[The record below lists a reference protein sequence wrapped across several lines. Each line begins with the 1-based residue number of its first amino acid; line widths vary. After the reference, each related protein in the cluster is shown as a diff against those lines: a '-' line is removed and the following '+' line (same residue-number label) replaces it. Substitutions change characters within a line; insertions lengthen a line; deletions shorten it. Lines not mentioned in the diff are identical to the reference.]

1 MKRQKHK
8 SNKNKKNMIICF
20 SIFMSMYLG
29 VSAYFMNHFYFGTKI
44 NGINVA
50 GKTVKQADELI
61 SSSISTYTLE
71 LQGRDGKNEEI
82 KGTNIALT
90 YDPKDKVTDLKDNQ
104 NPLAWIT
111 SIFSKS
117 HTNLDELVKFDE
129 NLLKEQIN
137 KLSYFDSKN
146 IVEPKNADFNYIDDT
161 YEIEKEVMGN
171 KIIKENLYENVKSSI
186 LKGDTLLNLG
196 NTNSYEDPKYVANS
210 NEVLEAKKLLDK
222 YTSMKITYTFG
233 SKQETVDGSV
243 INKWLETDENMNVV
257 FNEKKMRS
265 YIDSLAREYNTF
277 GNTRDFLSSSGK
289 TIQVSGGNYGW
300 IIDKTK
306 EVKDLIEIIKKGQD
320 VTKEPAY
327 SQTAVSREKNDIGN
341 TYVEIDMTK
350 QHVWFYKNGALVTE
364 GDVVTGN
371 LNNNCGTPV
380 GVYRLNYRERNATLK
395 GENYAAPVNFW
406 LPFNGNIGLH
416 DASWRDKFGGEI
428 YKTSGSH
435 GCVNAPYEL
444 ANKIFDNIE
453 SGTPVVCYYEE

>member
-8 SNKNKKNMIICF
+8 SNKNKKSMIICF
-20 SIFMSMYLG
+20 SIFMSIYLG
-29 VSAYFMNHFYFGTKI
+29 GSAYFINHFHFGTKI
-44 NGINVA
+44 NGINVT

-61 SSSISTYTLE
+61 SSSISIYVLE

-90 YDPKDKVTDLKDNQ
+90 YNPKDKITNLKDSQ
-104 NPLAWIT
+104 NPLSWIT
-111 SIFSKS
+111 SIFSNS
-117 HTNLDELVKFDE
+117 HTKFDELVKFDE
-129 NLLKEQIN
+129 TLLKEQIN

-146 IVEPKNADFNYIDDT
+146 IVKPKNAGFNYIDDA

-171 KIIKENLYENVKSSI
+171 KIIKKNLYENIKSSF

-196 NTNSYEDPKYVANS
+196 DTNSYENPKYITNS

-233 SKQETVDGSV
+233 SKQETADGSI

-257 FNEKKMRS
+257 FNEKKMIS
-265 YIDSLAREYNTF
+265 YITSLAREYNTF
-277 GNTRDFLSSSGK
+277 GNAIDFLSSSGK
-289 TIQVSGGNYGW
+289 TIQVNGGNYGW
-300 IIDKTK
+300 LIDKTK
-306 EVKDLIEIIKKGQD
+306 EVKDLIEIIKNGQD

-327 SQTAVSREKNDIGN
+327 SQTAVSHDKNDIGN
-341 TYVEIDMTK
+341 TYLEIDMTK

-371 LNNNCGTPV
+371 LNNNCETPV
-380 GVYRLNYRERNATLK
+380 GVCRLNYKERKATLK
-395 GENYAAPVNFW
+395 GKNYSAPVNFW

-453 SGTPVVCYYEE
+453 SGTPVVCYYEK